1 MAGVGVDL
9 VYEERGGGPAVLLI
23 HDMAGD
29 HVSALQGAGAL
40 ADVARVIGYSRRG
53 YGGSGVPEPYSGTT
67 VHEQAEDAAAVLR
80 ALAPAGAVVVGEGFG
95 ALIALDLLLRHGELV
110 RKAVLLDTPLL
121 AFVADATREL
131 ADERGRMEQALR
143 DGGPA
148 AGIDAWLE
156 GRPGSGHRERAHDSP
171 QAFFADY
178 AGLASWPV
186 TRRELR
192 SIRQPVVVLTSERS
206 PRHIVAAADAL
217 AALLP
222 LSVRCDDGDLVGSAR
237 SLLATG

>member
-1 MAGVGVDL
+1 M
-9 VYEERGGGPAVLLI
+9 YEERGDGPAVLLI

-29 HVSALQGAGAL
+29 HLSALEGAGAL
-40 ADVARVIGYSRRG
+40 ADVARVVGYSRRG
-53 YGGSGVPEPYSGTT
+53 YGGSGAPEPYSGTT
-67 VHEQAEDAAAVLR
+67 VHEQAEDASAVLR
-80 ALAPAGAVVVGEGFG
+80 ALAPAGAVIAGEGFG

-110 RKAVLLDTPLL
+110 RGAVLLDAPLL

-148 AGIDAWLE
+148 AGIDAWLA
-156 GRPGSGHRERAHDSP
+156 GRPGSRHGERARDSP

-192 SIRQPVVVLTSERS
+192 SIEQPVVVLTSESS

-217 AALLP
+217 GALLP
-222 LSVRCDDGDLVGSAR
+222 QSSRRNDGDVESAVR
-237 SLLATG
+237 AVL